1 MLLFVEMGEQGGSIL
16 VGVVLEE
23 VVEMD
28 GRRKGKEETVENPKI
43 CSSGAA
49 ARANMTF
56 ARAHSILEG
65 STRADLKL
73 KLGDS
78 F

>member
-28 GRRKGKEETVENPKI
+28 GRRKGRKKKWKTPKYT
-43 CSSGAA
+43 A
-49 ARANMTF
+49 
-56 ARAHSILEG
+56 LE
-65 STRADLKL
+65 RPL
-73 KLGDS
+73 
-78 F
+78 